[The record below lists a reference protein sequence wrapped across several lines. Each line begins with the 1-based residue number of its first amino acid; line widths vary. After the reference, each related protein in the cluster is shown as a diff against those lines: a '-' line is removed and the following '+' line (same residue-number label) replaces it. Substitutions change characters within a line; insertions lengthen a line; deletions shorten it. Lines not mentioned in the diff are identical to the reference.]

1 MGEVFQPIEREEK
14 GVTLIESEE
23 ESGAK
28 WERERERKDIFL
40 F

>member
-1 MGEVFQPIEREEK
+1 MGKVFQPIEREGKE
-14 GVTLIESEE
+14 VSPIESEE

-28 WERERERKDIFL
+28 EDRDILL